1 MSNFKNLVFDLGNV
15 IIDIDY
21 QLPIDEFQKLVPTD
35 SGLNFSSIVSYST
48 QHKIFDLFEKGQIT
62 VPQFRTELR
71 QFLKQ
76 DVLDSDIDLAWNSIL
91 LTYPKAKFDMLLELK
106 KRYRTFALSNI
117 NELHVDAI
125 DAAVRQKFGVTKF
138 ADFFQ
143 AAYYSNEMG
152 CRKPEPEI
160 YEKLLRAEN
169 LKPEETFFVDDK
181 LENIEAAKALGIQ
194 AYHLPERDKLQT
206 LLTELHIL

>member
-21 QLPIDEFQKLVPTD
+21 QLPIAEFQKLVPAD

-48 QHKIFDLFEKGQIT
+48 QHKIFDLFEKGQIS

-91 LTYPKAKFDMLLELK
+91 LTYPKEKFDMLLELK

-125 DAAVRQKFGVTKF
+125 DVAAREKFGLSKF
-138 ADFFQ
+138 ADFFN
-143 AAYYSNEMG
+143 AAYYSNEVG
-152 CRKPEPEI
+152 YRKPEPQI
-160 YEKLLRAEN
+160 YEILLRAEN

-181 LENIEAAKALGIQ
+181 QENIEAARALGIQ
-194 AYHLPERDKLQT
+194 AYHLAKRDKLQA

>member
-21 QLPIDEFQKLVPTD
+21 QLPIAEFQKLVPAD

-62 VPQFRTELR
+62 VPQFRNELR

-91 LTYPKAKFDMLLELK
+91 LTYPKPKFDMLLDLK

-125 DAAVRQKFGVTKF
+125 DAVARQKFGVSKF
-138 ADFFQ
+138 ADFFH
-143 AAYYSNEMG
+143 AAYYSNEVG
-152 CRKPEPEI
+152 YRKPEPQVYEI
-160 YEKLLRAEN
+160 LLRAEN

-181 LENIEAAKALGIQ
+181 LENIEAARALGIQ
-194 AYHLPERDKLQT
+194 AYHLAERDKLQH

>member
-21 QLPIDEFQKLVPTD
+21 QLPIAEFQKLVPVD
-35 SGLNFSSIVSYST
+35 SGLNFSSIVSYSA
-48 QHKIFDLFEKGQIT
+48 QHKIFDLFEKGQLT

-91 LTYPKAKFDMLLELK
+91 LTYPKAKIDMLLELK

-125 DAAVRQKFGVTKF
+125 DAAAQKKFAVSKF
-138 ADFFQ
+138 ADFFH
-143 AAYYSNEMG
+143 AAYYSNEVG
-152 CRKPEPEI
+152 YRKPEPQI
-160 YEKLLRAEN
+160 YEILLRTEN
-169 LKPEETFFVDDK
+169 LKSEETFFVDDK

-194 AYHLPERDKLQT
+194 AYHLTERDKLQN